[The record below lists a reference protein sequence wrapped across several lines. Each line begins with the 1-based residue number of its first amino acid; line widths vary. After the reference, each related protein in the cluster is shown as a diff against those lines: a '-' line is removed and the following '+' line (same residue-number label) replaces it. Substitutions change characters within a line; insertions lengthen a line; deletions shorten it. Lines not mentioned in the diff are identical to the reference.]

1 MSRFARLT
9 LASAGEGSR
18 EKDDE
23 AVLSP
28 MDRRIERRLVT
39 PRLVVTMLCALAV
52 LALAGFGYWRYG
64 LNRVLTVGAERLT
77 VSEVKYGTFREY
89 IPITGNI
96 VPKETVYLDAVE
108 GGQVTQVLVEE
119 GATVSAGQPL
129 LELKNTNL
137 QLEMISTEARL
148 SEQINNL
155 NNTRLAFEQNR
166 LAHKRQL
173 IEISQR
179 IDALERDLRRARELR
194 RTGAVAEA
202 RIEDMAAEL
211 GFQKQL
217 LAATEEARQVDAKLQ
232 SSQMQQLEEAVDR
245 IQSNLDIARENLAN
259 LVMKAPIA
267 GQLTVFEAHLGESK
281 GPGQRIGQIDDI
293 GAFKVTAYVDEFY
306 LNRIVIGQVAGVT
319 INGDEYR
326 LQVTKIYPN
335 VTDRQFQ
342 VDLVF
347 RGAAPRGIRRGQT
360 LRMNLEIGAE
370 AKSLIL
376 ANGAFVD
383 DTGGQWVF
391 VLSPDGDEAVRRN
404 VSIGRRNPDMV
415 EVTGGLTQ
423 GEKVI
428 TSGYDQLMDFDRI
441 DLAQGASN

>member
-1 MSRFARLT
+1 MSKFARLKV
-9 LASAGEGSR
+9 AAAGEGSR
-18 EKDDE
+18 ENDE
-23 AVLSP
+23 ALSP

-39 PRLVVTMLCALAV
+39 PRLVLTVLGVLAV

-77 VSEVKYGTFREY
+77 VSEVRYGTFREY
-89 IPITGNI
+89 IPVTGNI
-96 VPKETVYLDAVE
+96 VPRETVYLDAVE

-119 GATVSAGQPL
+119 GATVEAGQPL

-166 LAHKRQL
+166 LAHQRQL
-173 IEISQR
+173 IEIAQR
-179 IDALERDLRRARELR
+179 IDTLERELRRARELR
-194 RTGAVAEA
+194 RTNAVPISK
-202 RIEDMAAEL
+202 IEDMEAEL

-217 LAATEEARQVDAKLQ
+217 QAATEEAQAVDQKLQ
-232 SSQMQQLEEAVDR
+232 SSQMKQLEDAVGR
-245 IQSNLDIARENLAN
+245 IEGNLDIARENLEN
-259 LVMKAPIA
+259 LVMKAPIS
-267 GQLTVFEAHLGESK
+267 GQLTVFEANLGESK
-281 GPGQRIGQIDDI
+281 SPGQRIGQIDDI

-306 LNRIVIGQVAGVT
+306 LNRIVIGQVATVEV
-319 INGDEYR
+319 NGKEFR
-326 LQVTKIYPN
+326 LEVTKIYPN

-342 VDLVF
+342 VDLLF
-347 RGAAPRGIRRGQT
+347 QGDPPRGIRRGQT

-370 AKSLIL
+370 SKSLIL

-383 DTGGQWVF
+383 DTGGRWAF
-391 VLSPDGDEAVRRN
+391 VLTPGGGEALRRD

-415 EVTGGLTQ
+415 EITGGLAE
-423 GEKVI
+423 GERVI

-441 DLAQGASN
+441 DLTQGASD

>member
-1 MSRFARLT
+1 
-9 LASAGEGSR
+9 
-18 EKDDE
+18 
-23 AVLSP
+23 
-28 MDRRIERRLVT
+28 
-39 PRLVVTMLCALAV
+39 
-52 LALAGFGYWRYG
+52 
-64 LNRVLTVGAERLT
+64 
-77 VSEVKYGTFREY
+77 
-89 IPITGNI
+89 
-96 VPKETVYLDAVE
+96 
-108 GGQVTQVLVEE
+108 
-119 GATVSAGQPL
+119 
-129 LELKNTNL
+129 
-137 QLEMISTEARL
+137 
-148 SEQINNL
+148 
-155 NNTRLAFEQNR
+155 
-166 LAHKRQL
+166 
-173 IEISQR
+173 
-179 IDALERDLRRARELR
+179 LR